1 MHRNT
6 ILYTTMIKSYSKQKK
21 LRKALKIC
29 EEMEAEGVPLNC
41 VTFNSLIDAA
51 IRCRDLQAATKLLE
65 QMKENG
71 ISPDLITYSTL
82 IKGFCDQGDVNVAV
96 SLLARLKTQN
106 MKCDEILYNSLLEGC
121 VKAGE
126 VQRGVDLFQE
136 MVIDRVPMSN
146 ITFSI
151 MVKLYAQAGRLDQ
164 AMSLVQRMEPE
175 FHVKPTNV
183 VFACLVKCC
192 VQSHRVGQAAQL
204 LLGLPKATKVQPDQ
218 QMYASVVPGLVSQ
231 GQIDMALDIFL
242 NLCNAP
248 AGADT
253 RTFNL
258 VTLAQSLFEAVGKS
272 SHLIKEK
279 ARTVLKALRPLRVIP
294 MDAERALHALLGEA
308 TAWGGEEFVP
318 GQSFHKVAV
327 KEFTPGQFWN
337 QPSVQSEGWEAYQDP
352 VEGNYWMGQWGPA
365 AEWASAN
372 DITPPRFGKAQK
384 AQDENAS
391 PNVMQILLQENMEK
405 SSGEKVSR
413 QMGKKGSPEKSPQ
426 KGVSPP
432 KGPLEFSVPA
442 QPVGVLTESNANK

>member
-1 MHRNT
+1 
-6 ILYTTMIKSYSKQKK
+6 
-21 LRKALKIC
+21 
-29 EEMEAEGVPLNC
+29 
-41 VTFNSLIDAA
+41 
-51 IRCRDLQAATKLLE
+51 
-65 QMKENG
+65 
-71 ISPDLITYSTL
+71 
-82 IKGFCDQGDVNVAV
+82 
-96 SLLARLKTQN
+96 
-106 MKCDEILYNSLLEGC
+106 
-121 VKAGE
+121 
-126 VQRGVDLFQE
+126 
-136 MVIDRVPMSN
+136 
-146 ITFSI
+146 
-151 MVKLYAQAGRLDQ
+151 
-164 AMSLVQRMEPE
+164 MEPE

-192 VQSHRVGQAAQL
+192 VQSHRVAQAAHL

-272 SHLIKEK
+272 NHLLREK
-279 ARTVLKALRPLRVIP
+279 GRCVLKALRPLRVIP
-294 MDAERALHALLGEA
+294 MDAERALHAVLGEA

-318 GQSFHKVAV
+318 GQSFHKVGKDV
-327 KEFTPGQFWN
+327 KEFTPGQFW
-337 QPSVQSEGWEAYQDP
+337 QQQGAQAEGWEAYQDP
-352 VEGNYWMGQWGPA
+352 VEGNYWMGQWGA
-365 AEWASAN
+365 TTEWSGAN
-372 DITPPRFGKAQK
+372 EITPPRFAKK
-384 AQDENAS
+384 SQDENAS

-413 QMGKKGSPEKSPQ
+413 QPGKKGSPEKSPQ

>member
-1 MHRNT
+1 
-6 ILYTTMIKSYSKQKK
+6 
-21 LRKALKIC
+21 
-29 EEMEAEGVPLNC
+29 
-41 VTFNSLIDAA
+41 
-51 IRCRDLQAATKLLE
+51 
-65 QMKENG
+65 
-71 ISPDLITYSTL
+71 
-82 IKGFCDQGDVNVAV
+82 VAV
-96 SLLARLKTQN
+96 SLLARLKAQN

-136 MVIDRVPMSN
+136 MVLDRVPMSN

-151 MVKLYAQAGRLDQ
+151 LVKLYAHAGRLDQ

-258 VTLAQSLFEAVGKS
+258 LTLAQSLFEAVAKS
-272 SHLIKEK
+272 NLLLKEK
-279 ARTVLKALRPLRVIP
+279 GRSVLKALRPLRVIP
-294 MDAERALHALLGEA
+294 MDAERSLYALLGEA

-327 KEFTPGQFWN
+327 DEVKEFTPGQFW
-337 QPSVQSEGWEAYQDP
+337 QPQSAQAEGWEAYQDP
-352 VEGNYWMGQWGPA
+352 VEGNYWMGQWG
-365 AEWASAN
+365 AN
-372 DITPPRFGKAQK
+372 SGWSGANESTPQRFVKK
-384 AQDENAS
+384 SQDENSS

-413 QMGKKGSPEKSPQ
+413 QIGKKGSPEKSPQ

>member
-1 MHRNT
+1 
-6 ILYTTMIKSYSKQKK
+6 
-21 LRKALKIC
+21 
-29 EEMEAEGVPLNC
+29 
-41 VTFNSLIDAA
+41 
-51 IRCRDLQAATKLLE
+51 
-65 QMKENG
+65 
-71 ISPDLITYSTL
+71 
-82 IKGFCDQGDVNVAV
+82 
-96 SLLARLKTQN
+96 

-126 VQRGVDLFQE
+126 IQRGVDLFQE

-183 VFACLVKCC
+183 VFACIVKCC
-192 VQSHRVGQAAQL
+192 VQSHRVGQAAHL

-231 GQIDMALDIFL
+231 GQIDLALDIFL

-258 VTLAQSLFEAVGKS
+258 VTLAQSLFEAVAKS
-272 SHLIKEK
+272 SHLVKEK
-279 ARTVLKALRPLRVIP
+279 GRSVLKALRPLRVIP
-294 MDAERALHALLGEA
+294 MDAERALHAMLGEA

-318 GQSFHKVAV
+318 GQSFHKVNV
-327 KEFTPGQFWN
+327 QEFTPGQFWQP
-337 QPSVQSEGWEAYQDP
+337 QPSVQAEGWEAYQDP
-352 VEGNYWMGQWGPA
+352 VEGNYWGQIGQWGQNG
-365 AEWASAN
+365 EWTGAQE
-372 DITPPRFGKAQK
+372 ITPPRFAKPR

-391 PNVMQILLQENMEK
+391 PNVMQILLQENMDK

-413 QMGKKGSPEKSPQ
+413 QAGKKSGSPEKSPP